1 MTGKVHKHFIIIMS
15 VVPPLG
21 LAAGMVLLW
30 NDLAGWTDLAML
42 AIFYLLT
49 GLGVAVGYHRLFA
62 HRSFKTKKPIRLGLA
77 VLGTMAAQGPL
88 IVWASH
94 HRNHH
99 SVADQEGDPHSP
111 HLQAEDGLRGLL
123 KGFWHAHMGWL
134 FNKDLE
140 SKPMRF
146 TPDLVRE
153 PEMRWISQ
161 HFLSIVAAG
170 IVLPGLIAFAIT
182 REPLSLVTGMLWGGL
197 ARIFLVTHATYAINS
212 LGHMFGPKRF
222 RTNDESRNLGWL
234 WLPSLGE
241 SYHNNHHS
249 FPTSARFGH
258 GRTEIDPSAAFIAL
272 LERLGLAW
280 DVVRPSPERMRS
292 RALDE
297 AVGEELEAEP
307 VVGGD
312 EPNGRAAAARD
323 REPVGARGDR

>member
-1 MTGKVHKHFIIIMS
+1 
-15 VVPPLG
+15 
-21 LAAGMVLLW
+21 
-30 NDLAGWTDLAML
+30 
-42 AIFYLLT
+42 
-49 GLGVAVGYHRLFA
+49 
-62 HRSFKTKKPIRLGLA
+62 
-77 VLGTMAAQGPL
+77 
-88 IVWASH
+88 
-94 HRNHH
+94 
-99 SVADQEGDPHSP
+99 
-111 HLQAEDGLRGLL
+111 
-123 KGFWHAHMGWL
+123 
-134 FNKDLE
+134 
-140 SKPMRF
+140 
-146 TPDLVRE
+146 
-153 PEMRWISQ
+153 MRWISQ